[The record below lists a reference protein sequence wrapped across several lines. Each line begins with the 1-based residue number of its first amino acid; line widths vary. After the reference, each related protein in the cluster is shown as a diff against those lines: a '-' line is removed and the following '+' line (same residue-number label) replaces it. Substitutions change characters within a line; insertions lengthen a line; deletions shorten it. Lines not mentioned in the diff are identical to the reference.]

1 MLWKKRNEG
10 LSAAPIGLRLLA
22 ITVARPQPIARKSK
36 DAEIYTVPYS
46 GTPSGRS
53 GSFPAHMREARSKA
67 GVSPSRVMPEGTLAA
82 ILPPH
87 PNTMAKGR
95 RPFFCLHQDPW
106 RAVIVIQSS
115 YYGILPHYKRLSTA
129 RIIQTLPA
137 KAIMT
142 SRMPWKTLSR
152 TKRATGRETTSPT
165 NAPGIPQSAALT
177 TTGVYSPAAA

>member
-1 MLWKKRNEG
+1 MLFAVCTKPLGAHFLLNLFNKTLFRYKK
-10 LSAAPIGLRLLA
+10 
-22 ITVARPQPIARKSK
+22 
-36 DAEIYTVPYS
+36 
-46 GTPSGRS
+46 
-53 GSFPAHMREARSKA
+53 
-67 GVSPSRVMPEGTLAA
+67 
-82 ILPPH
+82 
-87 PNTMAKGR
+87 
-95 RPFFCLHQDPW
+95 
-106 RAVIVIQSS
+106 
-115 YYGILPHYKRLSTA
+115 LSTA

>member
-1 MLWKKRNEG
+1 MAAFPRAYRSSATHRNG
-10 LSAAPIGLRLLA
+10 GTAGHRRA
-22 ITVARPQPIARKSK
+22 
-36 DAEIYTVPYS
+36 
-46 GTPSGRS
+46 TPSQTTGRTYS
-53 GSFPAHMREARSKA
+53 DVGTGIHNAKVEGIKEGGELPRLCNFIAESAIRFLSKLSCRWRRSYRAAHQ
-67 GVSPSRVMPEGTLAA
+67 
-82 ILPPH
+82 
-87 PNTMAKGR
+87 
-95 RPFFCLHQDPW
+95 FFCLHQAPW